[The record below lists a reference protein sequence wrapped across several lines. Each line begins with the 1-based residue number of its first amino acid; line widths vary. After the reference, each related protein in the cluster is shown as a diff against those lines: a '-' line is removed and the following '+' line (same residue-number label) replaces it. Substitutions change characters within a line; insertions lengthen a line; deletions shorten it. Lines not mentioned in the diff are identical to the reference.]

1 MGYEIKEFPR
11 ILERP
16 PVEPADFTYGD
27 IRNRIIAEG
36 NDDKG
41 TVRYA
46 TRRQFV
52 ANLTF
57 IQKSNHI
64 EIDSTVDQKF
74 IKEKRK
80 FC

>member
-16 PVEPADFTYGD
+16 PVEPADFIYGD

-74 IKEKRK
+74 IKEKKK